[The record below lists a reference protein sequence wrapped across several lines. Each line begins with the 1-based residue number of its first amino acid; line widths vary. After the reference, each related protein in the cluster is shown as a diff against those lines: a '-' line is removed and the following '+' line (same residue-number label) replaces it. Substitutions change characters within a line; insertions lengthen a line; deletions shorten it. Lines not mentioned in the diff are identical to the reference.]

1 MGVKQRILSRFEFL
15 YQKKQ
20 APDHLERLEKLFD
33 KYGFEFEAKS
43 DNGEGWDYTDTI
55 IITYGDVIQEE
66 NGSEEPGLKL
76 LESFLD
82 RYLQDVVST
91 VHILPFFPSSSD
103 AGFSVI
109 DYKKVREGLGS
120 WDDVERLASDF
131 KLMADLV
138 INHTSRYSNWFENY
152 EKGESP
158 GKDYFIEVDEAEDF
172 TNVTRPRNTPLI
184 TSVQT
189 EQGLRHVWTTFSD
202 DQIDLD
208 FRNPEVL
215 FEFIDIFL
223 FYVSKGIQVIRLD
236 AVAYIWKEIGTPS
249 IHLEETHQIVKLF
262 RDIAD
267 CIDSDIT
274 LITETNVPFEE
285 NISYFGNGDEAQ
297 MIYQFSLPPLLLHAI
312 LTENAAY
319 LTEWA
324 AGLKDIP
331 EGCTFFNFTASHDGI
346 GVRPLEGLI
355 PDKEFDN
362 LVESMKD
369 RGGFVSYKSDS
380 GGGQTPYELNITYF
394 DAFEE
399 PGHPRG
405 DLQMKRFMCSQIIAM
420 SLQGVPGIY
429 FHNFTATKNNLS
441 GVLQSGHKRDI
452 NRKQWDWKTLT
463 DCIEDRDDTVH
474 CVLYDYKELLLKRKM
489 HPAFHPLGG
498 QNVIMIDNRLFAFV
512 RTAPDKSEKILII
525 SNVTSEEAE
534 VRREGLSGVDLP
546 DEGLKDILSEEYIL
560 RNDSLTLSAFQ
571 TVWLLL

>member
-1 MGVKQRILSRFEFL
+1 MQEKGNKGPHWDQTDAIL
-15 YQKKQ
+15 
-20 APDHLERLEKLFD
+20 
-33 KYGFEFEAKS
+33 
-43 DNGEGWDYTDTI
+43 
-55 IITYGDVIQEE
+55 ITYGDVIKKE
-66 NGSEEPGLKL
+66 NGSGEPGLQL
-76 LESFLD
+76 LESFLN
-82 RYLQDVVST
+82 RYLQEVIST

-109 DYKKVREGLGS
+109 DYKKVREGLGT
-120 WDDVERLASDF
+120 WDDIERLAGDY

-138 INHTSRYSNWFENY
+138 INHTSRYSEWFENY

-158 GKDYFIEVDEAEDF
+158 GQDYFIEVDTAEDLSE
-172 TNVTRPRNTPLI
+172 VTRPRSSPLI

-189 EQGLRHVWTTFSD
+189 PRGLRHVWTTFSD

-223 FYVSKGIQVIRLD
+223 FYISRGIRVIRLD
-236 AVAYIWKEIGTPS
+236 AIAYIWKEIGTSS
-249 IHLEETHQIVKLF
+249 IHLEGTHQIVKLF

-267 CIDSDIT
+267 CIDPDVT

-285 NISYFGNGDEAQ
+285 NISYFGDGDEAQ

-324 AGLKDIP
+324 AALKDVP

-346 GVRPLEGLI
+346 GVRPLEGLV
-355 PDKEFDN
+355 PGEEFDD

-380 GGGQTPYELNITYF
+380 DGGQTPYELNITYF

-399 PGHPRG
+399 PGQPRS
-405 DLQMKRFMCSQIIAM
+405 DLQMKRYMCSQIIAM

-429 FHNFTATKNNLS
+429 FHNFMATKNNLP
-441 GVLQSGHKRDI
+441 GVLQSGHKRAI
-452 NRKQWDWKTLT
+452 NRRRLEWNQIT
-463 DCIEDRDDTVH
+463 DLAENPDRINH
-474 CVLYDYKELLLKRKM
+474 YIFKRYRQLLKKRKA
-489 HPAFHPLGG
+489 HPAFHPSGK
-498 QNVIMIDNRLFAFV
+498 QKVITIDNRLFAFV
-512 RTAPDKSEKILII
+512 RTSPDESEKLLII
-525 SNVTSEEAE
+525 SNVTSEEIKVSKEEIPE
-534 VRREGLSGVDLP
+534 VDVP
-546 DEGLKDILSEEYIL
+546 DEGIKDILSEEYTL
-560 RNDSLTLSAFQ
+560 RDDALILSAFQ
-571 TVWLLL
+571 TVWLPI